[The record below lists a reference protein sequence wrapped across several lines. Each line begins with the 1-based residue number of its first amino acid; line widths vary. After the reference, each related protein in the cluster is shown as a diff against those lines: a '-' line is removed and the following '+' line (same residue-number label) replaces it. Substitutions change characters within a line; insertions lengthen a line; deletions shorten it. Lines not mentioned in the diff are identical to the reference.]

1 MECPQKGTFKRCQKM
16 KHNPLIRIICLV
28 FLPLII
34 MTCQNFGNEDETL
47 ALARV
52 KSDLLLKSDAETTF
66 PKGLSNEDSLQWYS
80 QFINNWAVDKL
91 LFDFSKYNLEKNT
104 QEDLDLLVEQYR
116 TDLYVNAYIEALV
129 AREMDT
135 IVSTEQAQS
144 VYEENKSSFVL
155 NEALI
160 KLRYIKLKA
169 DYEGVREVKRR
180 FSRFNPVDQAYLDS
194 ISIQFKSFFLNDSV
208 WVRSEEVVQGISIL
222 RDRDRMDVLKKP
234 NFVQLEDS
242 IDLYLVQ
249 VNAVLARNEIAPL
262 SYVMP
267 TVRQIV
273 LNQRK
278 LNLVSELKKDV
289 IKDALNNR
297 TFEVYE

>member
-1 MECPQKGTFKRCQKM
+1 M
-16 KHNPLIRIICLV
+16 KSNPLIHIICLV
-28 FLPLII
+28 FLLLI
-34 MTCQNFGNEDETL
+34 TGACQNFGNEDETL

-52 KSDLLLKSDAETTF
+52 KSSLLLKSDAETIF
-66 PKGLSNEDSLQWYS
+66 PKGLSKEDSLQWYS

-91 LFDFSKYNLEKNT
+91 LFDFSKYNLEENT
-104 QEDLDLLVEQYR
+104 QENLEQLVEQYR

-135 IVSTEQAQS
+135 IVTAEQAQS

-180 FSRFNPVDQAYLDS
+180 FSRFNRADQAYLDS
-194 ISIQFKSFFLNDSV
+194 ISIQFKSLFLNDSV

-249 VNAVLARNEIAPL
+249 VNAVIARNEIAPL

>member
-1 MECPQKGTFKRCQKM
+1 MGCPETRTFKPDQEMRY
-16 KHNPLIRIICLV
+16 NPLIVFTCLV
-28 FLPLII
+28 SMLSTLS
-34 MTCQNFGNEDETL
+34 CQDVGEEDE
-47 ALARV
+47 ANVLARV
-52 KSDLLLKSDAETTF
+52 KSEVLLKSDAESIY
-66 PKGLSNEDSLQWYS
+66 PKGLSKEDSLQWYS

-91 LFDFSKYNLEKNT
+91 LFNFSKYNLEENT
-104 QEDLDLLVEQYR
+104 QQDLELLVEQYR

-135 IVSTEQAQS
+135 IVTTEQARK
-144 VYEENKSSFVL
+144 VYEDNKSSFVL

-169 DYEGVREVKRR
+169 DYEGMREVKRR
-180 FSRFNPVDQAYLDS
+180 FSRFNSGDQAYLDS

-208 WVRSEEVVQGISIL
+208 WVRSEEVIQSISIL

-234 NFVQLEDS
+234 NFVQLQDS

-249 VNAVLARNEIAPL
+249 VNAVLARNETAPL
-262 SYVMP
+262 LYVMP

-278 LNLVSELKKDV
+278 LNLVSELKKDA

-297 TFEVYE
+297 TFEIYE